1 MLIIWSS
8 RNKLAHKIVLVI
20 SPRIGEARVFSL
32 HVLKKW
38 KSMALMDRIMSMIS

>member
-1 MLIIWSS
+1 MLIIWFS

-38 KSMALMDRIMSMIS
+38 KSMALVERIMSMIY